1 MEKKKRNEELQS
13 RREFFKKA
21 AQKALPIVAVLAM
34 SSNPV
39 VAKATEAMGC
49 TIDACTATCTG
60 ACKGTC
66 RGCQHSCAGSCM
78 SGCTSTSGRS

>member
-1 MEKKKRNEELQS
+1 MKNIKKDEKLQS

-21 AQKALPIVAVLAM
+21 AKGALPILGAVVLAGM
-34 SSNPV
+34 PQLS
-39 VAKATEAMGC
+39 KAAEAMGC

-66 RGCQHSCAGSCM
+66 RGCAHSCSGSCM
-78 SGCTSTSGRS
+78 SGCSGYSK

>member
-1 MEKKKRNEELQS
+1 MTNKKNENLQS

-21 AQKALPIVAVLAM
+21 AKGALPVLGAIVLA
-34 SSNPV
+34 NTPHL
-39 VAKATEAMGC
+39 AKATEAMGC

-66 RGCQHSCAGSCM
+66 RGCAHSCSGTCM
-78 SGCTSTSGRS
+78 SGCTSSSRR